1 MNSPVSPAPT
11 ASADAGRV
19 TAPPAA
25 LTIGN
30 FDGVHLG
37 HQALIRRTCAVAHA
51 AGLRALVMTFW
62 PHPRAVLGGGQAPP
76 PLISRAERR
85 RRILALGADGLLELP
100 FTPDLAITS
109 PEEFIRRHLL
119 PLNVRELLIGHD
131 FSLGRGRTGG
141 PAVLRAL
148 GERYCFG
155 LEQLAPVRLGGD
167 IVSSSRIR
175 RCVAEGDVATAA
187 ALLGCRHICEGRIER
202 GRGRGTG
209 LGFPTA
215 NLPPPETLL
224 PPPGVYAA
232 RAEVEGLPGPRQAV
246 TNIGRNPTFA
256 GAALT
261 VESFLLDADG
271 DLYRRTLRLEFVE
284 RLRDERRFHSPEE
297 LTKQIARDV
306 DRARDLLSS
315 VIPGEPTAEPAPAI
329 CHAHAEEA

>member
-1 MNSPVSPAPT
+1 MNSTIPPAPT

-19 TAPPAA
+19 TAPLTA

-37 HQALIRRTCAVAHA
+37 HQALIRRTVAVARA

-62 PHPRAVLGGGQAPP
+62 PHPRAVLGDGQAPP
-76 PLISRAERR
+76 PLTTRAERR
-85 RRILALGADGLLELP
+85 RRIMALGIDDLLELP

-109 PEEFIRRHLL
+109 PEEFVRQRLL

-141 PAVLRAL
+141 PEVLRAL

-155 LEQLAPVRLGGD
+155 LEQLEPVRCGGD

-187 ALLGCRHICEGRIER
+187 ALLGCRHVCEGRIEHGL
-202 GRGRGTG
+202 GRGAG

-215 NLPPPETLL
+215 NLTPPETLL

-232 RAEVEGLPGPRQAV
+232 RAVVEGLPGPRQAV

-261 VESFLLDADG
+261 VESFLPDTDG
-271 DLYRRTLRLEFVE
+271 DLYGRMLRLEFVE
-284 RLRDERRFHSPEE
+284 RLRDERRFSGPEE
-297 LTKQIARDV
+297 LTEQIARDV
-306 DRARDLLSS
+306 ARARRLLSPL
-315 VIPGEPTAEPAPAI
+315 VPGEAAAEPAPTL

>member
-1 MNSPVSPAPT
+1 MNSRLPSVPPT
-11 ASADAGRV
+11 PADAGRI
-19 TAPPAA
+19 TAPPTA

-37 HQALIRRTCAVAHA
+37 HQALIRRTCEVARA

-76 PLISRAERR
+76 PLIARAERR
-85 RRILALGADGLLELP
+85 RRILALGADELLEVP

-109 PEEFIRRHLL
+109 PEEFIRRRLL

-131 FSLGRGRTGG
+131 FSLGRGRSGG
-141 PAVLRAL
+141 PDVLREL
-148 GERYCFG
+148 GARYCFG
-155 LEQLAPVRLGGD
+155 LEQLEPVRLDGD

-175 RCVAEGDVATAA
+175 RCVAEGAVAAAA
-187 ALLGCRHICEGRIER
+187 ALLGRPHLCEGRIEHGL
-202 GRGRGTG
+202 GRGAG

-215 NLPPPETLL
+215 NLALPETLL

-232 RAEVEGLPGPRQAV
+232 LASVEGLPGPRQAV

-256 GAALT
+256 GTALT
-261 VESFLLDADG
+261 VESFLPDTDG
-271 DLYRRTLRLEFVE
+271 DLYGRLLRLEFVE
-284 RLRDERRFHSPEE
+284 RLRDERRFSGPDE
-297 LTKQIARDV
+297 LTAQIARDV
-306 DRARDLLSS
+306 ARARRLLSS
-315 VIPGEPTAEPAPAI
+315 LVPGEATNEPAPTI